1 MSEVQRLTNCTT
13 GGPVFVDVEDGR
25 IVRMTPIDLADDDKG
40 DWVIE
45 ARGRTFTPPRR
56 TTLSPHAQA
65 QRSMVYSPKRILHA
79 PEAGRL
85 RDPEGERNPQNR
97 GISGYERI
105 SWDEA
110 LDIVTDG
117 DHPREARERPRR
129 RSSPPAA
136 RTTSGATSAT
146 ATAPTTAS

>member
-1 MSEVQRLTNCTT
+1 MGEVERLTNCTT
-13 GGPVFVDVEDGR
+13 GGPVFVDVQDGK

-65 QRSMVYSPKRILHA
+65 QRSMVYSPKRILT
-79 PEAGRL
+79 PLKRVDW
-85 RDPEGERNPQNR
+85 DPEGERNPQNR
-97 GISGYERI
+97 GISGYEAI

-110 LDIVTDG
+110 LDLVTTSSSVRSG
-117 DHPREARERPRR
+117 RTAPAP
-129 RSSPPAA
+129 SSPPAV
-136 RTTSGATSAT
+136 RTTSGATWGT
-146 ATAPTTAS
+146 ATAPTTASST